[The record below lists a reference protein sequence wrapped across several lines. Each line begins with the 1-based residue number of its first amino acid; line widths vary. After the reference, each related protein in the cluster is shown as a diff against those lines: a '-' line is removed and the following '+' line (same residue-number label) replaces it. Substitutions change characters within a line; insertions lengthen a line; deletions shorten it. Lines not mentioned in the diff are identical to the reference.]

1 MTLKKTSVGTWQICS
16 SNQTTPTN
24 TPPKLS
30 SSSPPHTSNRKHVS
44 RNLSF
49 SIDSQSFCSTANSS
63 ADSLIDVSTSEQR
76 LLRSMKASI
85 TSPKTPSLRSSLRL
99 RQATDPDYK
108 PSMYNQRKCDRAIKK
123 TTTIVKA
130 SNSPESSVTI
140 RLPITPPTPPK
151 KSPTSSKTS
160 LVSIKKIISISKR
173 SPGSAVNNTTSPVSR
188 SPKKQAL
195 IKSAKKESHLSTF
208 SPNSKSQPTARNS
221 STTPEGSVSSSRDED
236 FIGARTRHRHLSA
249 SLGQAS
255 LAPMLSLIS
264 RSSSDDCIPALKLV
278 HRSPDKL
285 RSPLNHKYSTRH
297 KSTGTNN

>member
-30 SSSPPHTSNRKHVS
+30 SSSPPHTSNTKHVS
-44 RNLSF
+44 RSLSS
-49 SIDSQSFCSTANSS
+49 SIDSQSFCSTANST

-85 TSPKTPSLRSSLRL
+85 ASPKTPSLRSSLRL

-108 PSMYNQRKCDRAIKK
+108 PSMYNQRKCERAIKK

-140 RLPITPPTPPK
+140 RLPITPPK
-151 KSPTSSKTS
+151 KSTTSSKS
-160 LVSIKKIISISKR
+160 SPVSIKKIISFSK
-173 SPGSAVNNTTSPVSR
+173 SPSSAVNNATSPASR
-188 SPKKQAL
+188 SPKRQSL
-195 IKSAKKESHLSTF
+195 IESTEKESHFDTL
-208 SPNSKSQPTARNS
+208 SPNTKSAMKCL
-221 STTPEGSVSSSRDED
+221 TTPEGSVSSSKDED
-236 FIGARTRHRHLSA
+236 CIGARTRHRHLSA
-249 SLGQAS
+249 SLGQTS
-255 LAPMLSLIS
+255 LSPMLSLIS
-264 RSSSDDCIPALKLV
+264 RSSSADSIPALKLV

-285 RSPLNHKYSTRH
+285 RSPLIHKYSTRH